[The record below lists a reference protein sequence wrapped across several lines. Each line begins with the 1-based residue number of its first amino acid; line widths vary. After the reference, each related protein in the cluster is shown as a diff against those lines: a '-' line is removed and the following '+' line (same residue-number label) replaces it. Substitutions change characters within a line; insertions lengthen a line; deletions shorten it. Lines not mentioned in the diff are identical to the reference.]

1 MLEAIVF
8 DFDGLIL
15 DTETLLYDVWR
26 EVFEEWGLEPIT
38 VEEWCRSLGRDDTDP
53 ARIDPRLLLRD
64 QLGSAVDLVGLDER
78 RRRRRDELLELVPL
92 QPGVEEVLA
101 LASTRGLAVAIASSS
116 PVDWVERHLSNHGL
130 LSSFSVLAS
139 PPPDAPANRT
149 RPRTSMRVPPSASIR
164 HDRSPGGLA
173 PRDHRCEGGRTSRHR
188 RPDRGSRQDSRSTSP
203 TTDSRASRISG
214 WSPLEAMR
222 SVRCAATAEELRGWW
237 RQRWGRGQRP
247 PGVSHQTG
255 RRGLED
261 MIDHHARTKVVVI
274 GGGYAGTMAANHL
287 RRRSD
292 IDITLVNPR
301 PSFVERI
308 RLHQLVAGTHP
319 AIADDGSLLGEGI
332 ELVVD
337 TATRIDRA
345 GPRRHVGMRRSARA
359 VPVRTRTSVGGQ
371 GAAQVGGRGA
381 RG

>member
-130 LSSFSVLAS
+130 LSSFSVLACAASGRPGKPHPATYLHACASLGVDPARSLALEDS
-139 PPPDAPANRT
+139 PHGITAAKAAGLHAIA
-149 RPRTSMRVPPSASIR
+149 VPTALTAGQSF
-164 HDRSPGGLA
+164 DLA
-173 PRDHRCEGGRTSRHR
+173 DHRLESL
-188 RPDRGSRQDSRSTSP
+188 QD
-203 TTDSRASRISG
+203 
-214 WSPLEAMR
+214 
-222 SVRCAATAEELRGWW
+222 LRL
-237 RQRWGRGQRP
+237 
-247 PGVSHQTG
+247 V
-255 RRGLED
+255 
-261 MIDHHARTKVVVI
+261 AI
-274 GGGYAGTMAANHL
+274 GGDA
-287 RRRSD
+287 
-292 IDITLVNPR
+292 V
-301 PSFVERI
+301 
-308 RLHQLVAGTHP
+308 
-319 AIADDGSLLGEGI
+319 
-332 ELVVD
+332 
-337 TATRIDRA
+337 
-345 GPRRHVGMRRSARA
+345 RA
-359 VPVRTRTSVGGQ
+359 VCGHC
-371 GAAQVGGRGA
+371 
-381 RG
+381 